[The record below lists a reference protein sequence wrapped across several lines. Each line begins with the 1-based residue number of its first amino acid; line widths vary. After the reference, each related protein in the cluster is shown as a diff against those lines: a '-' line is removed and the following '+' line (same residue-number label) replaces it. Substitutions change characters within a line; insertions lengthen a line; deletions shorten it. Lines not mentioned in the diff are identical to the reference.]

1 MAFSFNWAGVNIPT
15 IQGGNRN
22 YQNTA
27 RQDAAAAGNALRGYD
42 RMQADK
48 EYADIIGNAGSS
60 PWGDDVTG
68 IQAEIDRLKA
78 RNMEIAKILGI

>member
-1 MAFSFNWAGVNIPT
+1 MGFSFNWAGVNIPT

-22 YQNTA
+22 YQNTV

-48 EYADIIGNAGSS
+48 EYAGIIGEAQGASPDVAG
-60 PWGDDVTG
+60 
-68 IQAEIDRLKA
+68 IKAEIGRLKA
-78 RNMEIAKILGI
+78 RNAEIAKILGL